1 MEGTTVEQTAINLE
15 IKHLEKAAVLVRVD
29 MLRLMGRICAGYQ
42 QQMAIDFGPIQAFIT
57 ENLVEA
63 SKVQQEVNTS
73 RENHGKA
80 VVFSTEPEHD
90 GDSDAG
96 YWDTT
101 AEASSSLGDS
111 SSVAGEPSSSV
122 AGDVSMTSNI

>member
-1 MEGTTVEQTAINLE
+1 MEGTTVEQTAITLE
-15 IKHLEKAAVLVRVD
+15 IKRLEKAAVLARVD

-42 QQMAIDFGPIQAFIT
+42 QQMAIDFGRIQAYIT
-57 ENLVEA
+57 ENLAEA
-63 SKVQQEVNTS
+63 NQVQQEVNTS

-80 VVFSTEPEHD
+80 VVFTEREHES
-90 GDSDAG
+90 DSDAD

-101 AEASSSLGDS
+101 AEASSSLDDS

-122 AGDVSMTSNI
+122 AGDVSMTSSV